1 MLTIGKVEPRAPVSL
16 LVVVGTVVNVG
27 LDLVWSSQMRTLG
40 IKVSLN
46 FTSVCTSSVHF
57 LCY

>member
-16 LVVVGTVVNVG
+16 LVVGTVVNVG

-40 IKVSLN
+40 VKVSLN